1 MGAPTRKDYMYLQKI
16 LDTTLLLGVDKM
28 EAQVQRYF
36 DDLESL
42 DKEIQY
48 EAYKKILTVTEKE
61 VDWAYEVWD
70 EFLNDLNNRD
80 NHKRS
85 RAAQFLSNLAISDP
99 EKRILNDFSS
109 LWEVTRDPKFVTA
122 RHSLQSIWRVGLAGD
137 EQQELLIIHFTDRFR
152 NCIEEKNHTLIRYD
166 IIQGFRNLYDEI
178 KKVEIKQ
185 ISLDLIAT
193 EEDSKYQKKYATVW
207 RNT

>member
-1 MGAPTRKDYMYLQKI
+1 
-16 LDTTLLLGVDKM
+16 M
-28 EAQVQRYF
+28 ETQVQGF
-36 DDLESL
+36 FHDLESP

-48 EAYKKILTVTEKE
+48 EAYKNLLSVTEKE
-61 VDWAYEVWD
+61 VEWAYEVWD
-70 EFLNDLNNRD
+70 EFLQDLSNKD

-99 EKRILNDFSS
+99 EKRILNDFPS
-109 LWEVTRDPKFVTA
+109 LWEVTKDPKFVTA
-122 RHSLQSIWRVGLAGD
+122 RHSLQSIWRVGLAGGK
-137 EQQELLIIHFTDRFR
+137 QQELLINHFTDRFR
-152 NCIEEKNHTLIRYD
+152 NCKEEKNHTLIRYD
-166 IIQGFRNLYDEI
+166 IIQGFRNLYDEL

>member
-1 MGAPTRKDYMYLQKI
+1 
-16 LDTTLLLGVDKM
+16 M
-28 EAQVQRYF
+28 EATVQRYI
-36 DDLESL
+36 DDLESP

-48 EAYKKILTVTEKE
+48 GAYKSLLAVTEKE

-70 EFLNDLNNRD
+70 EFLHDLKDRD

-99 EKRILNDFSS
+99 EKRMLNDFSS
-109 LWEVTRDPKFVTA
+109 LWKVTKDAKFVTA
-122 RHSLQSIWRVGLAGD
+122 RHSLQSIWRIGLAGD
-137 EQQELLIIHFTDRFR
+137 EQQDLLLNHFADRFR

-166 IIQGFRNLYDEI
+166 IIQGLRNLYDET
-178 KKVEIKQ
+178 KKNEIKQ
-185 ISLDLIAT
+185 KALVLIAI

-207 RNT
+207 RNA